1 MNTHLCKRRIQES
14 NIFLY
19 GDYTGTGSHPN
30 YCYTVYDGNGVL
42 MGSRYDE
49 VGYYVL
55 GEAYGTLPTPN
66 SDSYSFLGWYTRDGA
81 QVTSAS
87 TVRADQTLTARWD

>member
-1 MNTHLCKRRIQES
+1 MGGWGRAGAVNTHLCKRRIQES

-42 MGSRYDE
+42 MGSRY
-49 VGYYVL
+49 VGDQ
-55 GEAYGTLPTPN
+55 GISSENNG
-66 SDSYSFLGWYTRDGA
+66 YS
-81 QVTSAS
+81 SA
-87 TVRADQTLTARWD
+87 

>member
-1 MNTHLCKRRIQES
+1 MTMLGIMFWEKPMVLC
-14 NIFLY
+14 
-19 GDYTGTGSHPN
+19 P
-30 YCYTVYDGNGVL
+30 
-42 MGSRYDE
+42 
-49 VGYYVL
+49 
-55 GEAYGTLPTPN
+55 PPN